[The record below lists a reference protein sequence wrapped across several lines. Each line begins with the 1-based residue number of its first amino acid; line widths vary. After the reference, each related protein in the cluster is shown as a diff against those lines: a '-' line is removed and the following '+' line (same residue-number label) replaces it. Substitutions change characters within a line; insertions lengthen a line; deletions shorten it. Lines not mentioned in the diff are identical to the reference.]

1 MEASILLQIIK
12 DDIKILNNLA
22 ADLSTDTGLTSDE
35 VEIVLARARN
45 VVKELELLKSKVVEK
60 AEPSAVKTS
69 PENLQK
75 IAEKTIELEE
85 EAAPE
90 VKTEEIPKDERQPE
104 SKESKEPERT
114 ETSSE
119 EKEKLVSEEQE
130 EDSDMELLEVE
141 QENNRTLGE
150 SVAAQRSIND
160 LIGEDYKEDSFTNR
174 PLGSIREGIS
184 LNDRFLF
191 VRELFGNNSDK
202 FNEAVDKLDR
212 AENIQEA
219 VHFLKSNY
227 KWSKTETSQKFLSLV
242 KRRFLS

>member
-22 ADLSTDTGLTSDE
+22 TDLTTDTALTSDE
-35 VEIVLARARN
+35 VDIVLNRAQN
-45 VVKELELLKSKVVEK
+45 VVKELELLKSKVAEK

-69 PENLQK
+69 PEKPQK
-75 IAEKTIELEE
+75 IGEKTIEPEE
-85 EAAPE
+85 ETAPE
-90 VKTEEIPKDERQPE
+90 VRPEEISKDEKQPE
-104 SKESKEPERT
+104 SKEPKEPEQT
-114 ETSSE
+114 ETVSK
-119 EKEKLVSEEQE
+119 EKEESVSKEQE
-130 EDSDMELLEVE
+130 EDPDMELLEVE
-141 QENNRTLGE
+141 QENKKTLGE

-174 PLGSIREGIS
+174 PLKSIREGIS

-191 VRELFGNNSDK
+191 VRELFGNNNDK

-227 KWSKTETSQKFLSLV
+227 KWSKSETSQKFLSLV

>member
-22 ADLSTDTGLTSDE
+22 ADLYTDTGLTSDE

-75 IAEKTIELEE
+75 IEEKTIELEE

-104 SKESKEPERT
+104 SKESKEPERM

-119 EKEKLVSEEQE
+119 EKDKLV
-130 EDSDMELLEVE
+130 L
-141 QENNRTLGE
+141 
-150 SVAAQRSIND
+150 
-160 LIGEDYKEDSFTNR
+160 
-174 PLGSIREGIS
+174 
-184 LNDRFLF
+184 
-191 VRELFGNNSDK
+191 
-202 FNEAVDKLDR
+202 
-212 AENIQEA
+212 
-219 VHFLKSNY
+219 
-227 KWSKTETSQKFLSLV
+227 
-242 KRRFLS
+242 

>member
-22 ADLSTDTGLTSDE
+22 ADLYTDTGLTSDE

-69 PENLQK
+69 PEKPQK
-75 IAEKTIELEE
+75 IQEKTIELEE

-90 VKTEEIPKDERQPE
+90 AKTEEITKEEKQPE
-104 SKESKEPERT
+104 SEEPKEPQQT
-114 ETSSE
+114 ETLPE
-119 EKEKLVSEEQE
+119 EKEELFSKEQE
-130 EDSDMELLEVE
+130 EDPDMELLKVE
-141 QENNRTLGE
+141 QENKKTLGE
-150 SVAAQRSIND
+150 SIAAQRSIND
-160 LIGEDYKEDSFTNR
+160 LIGEDHKEDSFTNR

-184 LNDRFLF
+184 LNDRFLY
-191 VRELFGNNSDK
+191 VRELFDNNNDK

-242 KRRFLS
+242 KRRFLN